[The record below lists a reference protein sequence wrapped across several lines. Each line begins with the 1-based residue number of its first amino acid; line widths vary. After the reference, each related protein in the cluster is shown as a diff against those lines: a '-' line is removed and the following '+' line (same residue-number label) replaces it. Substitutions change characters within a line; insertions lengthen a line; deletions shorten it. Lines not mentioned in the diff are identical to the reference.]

1 MSCDHVTLM
10 LIDVLICFETLKLYR
25 FSMFQHV
32 SALFGDIVESE
43 VRANAE
49 TPADARQAKEF
60 GAEGIGL
67 VRTEHMFFEGQ
78 RIVAMRQMILATD
91 EADRRQALDKLL
103 VMQREDIT
111 ELF

>member
-1 MSCDHVTLM
+1 MWRLRLQQFSQ
-10 LIDVLICFETLKLYR
+10 CFLP
-25 FSMFQHV
+25 
-32 SALFGDIVESE
+32 E

-91 EADRRQALDKLL
+91 ESDRRQALEKLL

-111 ELF
+111 ESRFPSSTLLPFFFLGSLIKTE